1 MIGGVRAAARR
12 APAAACR
19 VIGAAVCAL
28 ALWPATARAQTAPPG
43 GRFEVAAGGL
53 WIQGASVGGAD
64 ATETAPDGSRFRLFA
79 SRGSLGP
86 AAGLEGRVGVRL
98 GTVLRVEGSG
108 SFAKPDLRVRISS
121 DVEGVS
127 DLTLAET
134 VSQWTIEAALVA
146 YLARWRVG
154 PRGVPFV
161 SAGAGYL
168 RQIHEGG
175 TLAENGRTYRVGGG
189 VDYPLAR
196 AGTGRLKSAGLRVDV
211 RAAISTGGAGFDDRV
226 RVAPVAGA
234 SLFVRF

>member
-1 MIGGVRAAARR
+1 MIGREPPAACR
-12 APAAACR
+12 APAATCW
-19 VIGAAVCAL
+19 VIGAAFSVL
-28 ALWPATARAQTAPPG
+28 ASWPVPARAQAAPPG

-53 WIQGASVGGAD
+53 WVQGTSVGRAD
-64 ATETAPDGSRFRLFA
+64 ATETAPDGTRFRLFA

-98 GTVLRVEGSG
+98 STILRLEGSG
-108 SFAKPDLRVRISS
+108 SFAKPDLRARISS
-121 DVEGVS
+121 DVEGIS

-134 VSQWTIEAALVA
+134 MSQWTIEAALVA
-146 YLARWRVG
+146 YLARWHVG

-189 VDYPLAR
+189 VDYPLTR
-196 AGTGRLKSAGLRVDV
+196 PRSGRLKSAGLRVEV
-211 RAAISTGGAGFDDRV
+211 RAAIRTGGASFDDRV
-226 RVAPVAGA
+226 RIAPAAGA